1 VLLSPT
7 VDEPSY
13 NPTVFEWEWTGGLA
27 RGQGF
32 EVRVWRED
40 EEPTGVHD
48 SRQDNLDGNIIS
60 LGEDVYQFSVDIS
73 EAAGVRGANGFYLW
87 TVALVQ
93 VSPDYKDLG
102 IQAEPELMY
111 YDGGT
116 GGEEKNNGPPRSRD

>member
-7 VDEPSY
+7 LEEPSY
-13 NPTVFEWEWTGGLA
+13 NPTEFKWEWTGELA
-27 RGQGF
+27 GGQGF

-73 EAAGVRGANGFYLW
+73 EAAGVRGANGYYLW
-87 TVALVQ
+87 TVVLVR
-93 VSPDYKDLG
+93 VSPEYKDLG
-102 IQAEPELMY
+102 IQGEPELMY
-111 YDGGT
+111 FEGGA
-116 GGEEKNNGPPRSRD
+116 GGEDGYSGPPRSRE

>member
-1 VLLSPT
+1 
-7 VDEPSY
+7 VDEASY
-13 NPTVFEWEWTGGLA
+13 NPTVFEWEWTGELA
-27 RGQGF
+27 RDQGF

-60 LGEDVYQFSVDIS
+60 LGEGVYQFSVDIS

-111 YDGGT
+111 YDGGA
-116 GGEEKNNGPPRSRD
+116 GGEDDSGGPPRSRD